1 MADLFLDPLED
12 DDVRVRRDADR
23 EDQSR
28 DAREG
33 QRDRDQLDQ
42 RQEEQCVD
50 EQAERRDEAEEAVVE
65 EQEQDHQRQAGEA
78 GEDRAVQRLLAERRR
93 DRALREQRQVDRQGA
108 DPQELGQ
115 VLCFLDREVARD
127 LCAGVPR
134 DPLRVLDE
142 VDDRPGDD
150 LAVEDY
156 REAVREVR
164 RLLGVGDP
172 DRLRLVPPPLRD
184 PFGDF
189 LERVLSVAREVE
201 GDRDLAGGRVG
212 LLLRAAD
219 LITGQLGPV
228 PKQEPTAR
236 RALGLVDLGLRVVR
250 RRLLAQDHVA
260 PGDVLDDRALGLG
273 VVGEAQEEVLLL
285 LHRPHARAI
294 GDRLAVRSDRL
305 ERALVEEVVVAARR
319 GAEGLAVLFEAFGLL
334 FLRLLDRV
342 DQAVEWP
349 LRCSVDVRVRRDDV
363 RLEVVEEELRGVAD
377 LIDRVLRVLHLR
389 EPDRDLGLADPRDL
403 RLGDAERVDPVAD
416 DVDGTVDVLAA
427 RLWHRR
433 RPPRLVDQL
442 GAALEVEALL
452 GRLVQDHQDRSGH
465 EDQHEA
471 EDYEG
476 AAAGAHLSK
485 GLGADAY
492 LRGGQVRAGA
502 RRRRRTRERGRQPH
516 PQAGRPRRSRE
527 RACRASVRPIRAS
540 SRSGR

>member
-1 MADLFLDPLED
+1 MADLLLDPLED
-12 DDVRVRRDADR
+12 DDVRVGRDADR

-42 RQEEQCVD
+42 RQEEQGVD

-127 LCAGVPR
+127 LCARVPR

-219 LITGQLGPV
+219 LITGQLRPV

-236 RALGLVDLGLRVVR
+236 RSLGLVDLGLRVVR

-285 LHRPHARAI
+285 LHRPHARAV

-319 GAEGLAVLFEAFGLL
+319 GAEGLAVLFEALGLL
-334 FLRLLDRV
+334 LLRLLDRV
-342 DQAVEWP
+342 DQAVERP
-349 LRCSVDVRVRRDDV
+349 LRGSVDVRVRRDDV

-377 LIDRVLRVLHLR
+377 LVDRVLRVLHLR

-427 RLWHRR
+427 RL
-433 RPPRLVDQL
+433 
-442 GAALEVEALL
+442 GT
-452 GRLVQDHQDRSGH
+452 
-465 EDQHEA
+465 
-471 EDYEG
+471 
-476 AAAGAHLSK
+476 AG
-485 GLGADAY
+485 
-492 LRGGQVRAGA
+492 V
-502 RRRRRTRERGRQPH
+502 P
-516 PQAGRPRRSRE
+516 
-527 RACRASVRPIRAS
+527 RAS
-540 SRSGR
+540 